1 MPSISDIAD
10 ARQVILITTRAE
22 TEILGKKIT
31 KDNIMTADWHSPL
44 SFNPLLYGILIGK
57 TRYSFNLIK
66 KSKVFCVNFIPYKM
80 KEKAIQCGKQRGEHI
95 DKFNEFGLKKEE
107 CEKIDCPRLK
117 DAVAFLE
124 CEVEKEIETGDHV
137 LFVGKVMNSAL
148 KRQEKRL
155 FHITGDKFTTTK

>member
-1 MPSISDIAD
+1 MLSISDIVD
-10 ARQVILITTRAE
+10 AKQVILITTRGEA
-22 TEILGKKIT
+22 EILGKKTI

-44 SFNPLLYGILIGK
+44 SFNPMLYGILIGR

-95 DKFNEFGLKKEE
+95 DKFNDFVLKKDE

-124 CEVEKEIETGDHV
+124 CEVENEIETGDHV
-137 LFVGKVMNSAL
+137 LFVGRVVNSAI
-148 KRQEKRL
+148 KKQDKRL
-155 FHITGDKFTTTK
+155 YHIAGDKFTTTR